1 MLITLYSNQNRDAEP
16 NESLLSP
23 LEQNWS
29 VLFTSL
35 LAHKYSN

>member
-1 MLITLYSNQNRDAEP
+1 MLITLYSNQNRDAES
-16 NESLLSP
+16 NEFLLSP
-23 LEQNWS
+23 LEQNLS